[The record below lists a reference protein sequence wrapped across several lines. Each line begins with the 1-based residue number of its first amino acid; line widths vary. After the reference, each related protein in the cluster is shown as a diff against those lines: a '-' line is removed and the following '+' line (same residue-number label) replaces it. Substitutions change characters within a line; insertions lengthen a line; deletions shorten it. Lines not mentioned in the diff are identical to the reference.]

1 MLAFVYLPPQ
11 MKVSNFDT
19 SIFTLIQSIPTDH
32 ASTPPHLTAPL
43 RLDAFTVA
51 MSLRVMVAVKTRAK
65 PLSVTWPHSSF
76 ELSCAAHALQA
87 LLGPTRPYIQ
97 GPTGPAYS
105 LKDLKDLERIEVS
118 RPVWGGPSQTG
129 SVSYEKSGMT
139 HSIPHLRKN
148 SLLEGIG
155 AMPFWHPGDE
165 LCSDPVSCFNQ
176 TCGRVFGALFQ
187 ADTFTPHNLM
197 RYFVASFWPIHWWS
211 QAASHRVVASH
222 SGWISGVRWCRGS
235 PRMALEMQYT
245 GFQRGYEI
253 GFPHFTMPAGP
264 SPESK
269 VCWVFIPSFLSKVWI
284 PDFTDNCQFMPHVE
298 NLVA

>member
-11 MKVSNFDT
+11 MKVSNFYT

-118 RPVWGGPSQTG
+118 RPV
-129 SVSYEKSGMT
+129 
-139 HSIPHLRKN
+139 
-148 SLLEGIG
+148 
-155 AMPFWHPGDE
+155 
-165 LCSDPVSCFNQ
+165 
-176 TCGRVFGALFQ
+176 
-187 ADTFTPHNLM
+187 
-197 RYFVASFWPIHWWS
+197 
-211 QAASHRVVASH
+211 
-222 SGWISGVRWCRGS
+222 
-235 PRMALEMQYT
+235 
-245 GFQRGYEI
+245 
-253 GFPHFTMPAGP
+253 
-264 SPESK
+264 
-269 VCWVFIPSFLSKVWI
+269 
-284 PDFTDNCQFMPHVE
+284 
-298 NLVA
+298 